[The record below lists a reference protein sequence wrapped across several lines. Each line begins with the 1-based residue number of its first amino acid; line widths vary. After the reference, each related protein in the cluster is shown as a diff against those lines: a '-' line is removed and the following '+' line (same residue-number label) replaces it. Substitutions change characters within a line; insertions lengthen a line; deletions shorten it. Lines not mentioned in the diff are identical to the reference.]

1 MNRVHLSGHLGEDA
15 SVQEHGCLTVAHLR
29 LGTTSTFRDREG
41 KLRPRIDWH
50 RITLFDALAKRVQRL
65 REGDLLTVRGELR
78 TYTLQNGGDRR
89 VSVEVV
95 ASAVEIVPARA
106 RQRRSDPLLAP
117 AVAHRSRRT
126 PRPRLASSR
135 RRVRPGTV
143 PDPAELLG
151 RLLLPD
157 PAELGRLLLPDPDLD
172 AEGI

>member
-15 SVQEHGCLTVAHLR
+15 SVQEHRGLTVAHLK
-29 LGTTSTFRDREG
+29 LGTPSTFRDREG
-41 KLRPRIDWH
+41 KPRTRIDWH
-50 RITLFDALAKRVQRL
+50 RITLFDALAKRVRGL
-65 REGDLLTVRGELR
+65 KEGDGLTVRGELR
-78 TYTLQNGGDRR
+78 TYEFQNGGDRR

-95 ASAVEIVPARA
+95 ASAVETVPARA
-106 RQRRSDPLLAP
+106 RERRSDPLTAP

-135 RRVRPGTV
+135 RRVNPGTV

-157 PAELGRLLLPDPDLD
+157 PDLD